1 MARLCLVIGL
11 LLSVLWL
18 PACTVYGEK
27 PVKALADATGAESLE
42 RALWHDIK
50 TKDWKDVRVHMT
62 SNFVFVSPEGKLDRD
77 ATLER
82 FRKMDV
88 KDYSIGDLTTELSG
102 NVFVDTYTITLR
114 GTIGGQPLPA
124 APQRRVSVW
133 HQQKSGWMMISHAVV
148 GSDANAGGA
157 PGTPDAK

>member
-1 MARLCLVIGL
+1 MARWSLVIGL
-11 LLSVLWL
+11 LLSVVWL
-18 PACTVYGEK
+18 PGCTVYRQK
-27 PVKALADATGAESLE
+27 PVKTLADATGGESLE

-50 TKDWKDVRVHMT
+50 DKDWKDVRVHMT
-62 SNFVFVSPEGKLDRD
+62 SNFVFVSPEGRLDRD
-77 ATLER
+77 TALAR
-82 FRKMDV
+82 FQKMDV

-102 NVFVDTYTITLR
+102 NVFVATYTITLR

-133 HQQKSGWMMISHAVV
+133 HQQKSGWMMISHAVI
-148 GSDANAGGA
+148 GNEASAGGA